1 MNIDIDSVNM
11 NDSDDETPYPS
22 RPNAIYSSSRR
33 SIRNPS
39 SYYPRNTEYG
49 YNNEFQYND
58 DDDEEEESDEGEEE
72 TQEFSSGENEYDT
85 CQGSRKKKKR
95 KLETLV
101 SNYPGSKEMWSE
113 EESFVLLEVWGERY
127 LELGR
132 RSLRAEDWGEV
143 AEKVTEMI
151 GGVDKSEFE
160 CRNQLDVLKK
170 KYKKEINKMEKTGVG
185 FHSSKW
191 PFFKKMDMLMNLR
204 MKGHCGLG
212 CGIDSGEYVFMDPR
226 MYLDRSNVL
235 DEMRDSPAGSD
246 VEDNDE
252 QEEEQEESGGWEG
265 DDESAKLLAD
275 SIQKFGQIYEKIE
288 NSKRKQMMEL
298 EKMRRDFQRELELQ
312 KKQIVDRA
320 QAEIAKIRDSDDDE
334 DGEETDNVSDDKLR
348 S

>member
-1 MNIDIDSVNM
+1 M

-22 RPNAIYSSSRR
+22 RSNAIYTSSLRSRR
-33 SIRNPS
+33 SVGNPIS
-39 SYYPRNTEYG
+39 YPRNTHYG
-49 YNNEFQYND
+49 YNEFQYND
-58 DDDEEEESDEGEEE
+58 DDESDEEE
-72 TQEFSSGENEYDT
+72 TQEFS
-85 CQGSRKKKKR
+85 KKKKR

-101 SNYPGSKEMWSE
+101 SNYPDSKEMWSE
-113 EESFVLLEVWGERY
+113 EESYVLLKVWGERY

-143 AEKVTEMI
+143 ADKVTEMI
-151 GGVDKSEFE
+151 GVDKTESE
-160 CRNQLDVLKK
+160 CRNQLDVMKK
-170 KYKKEINKMEKTGVG
+170 KYKKEITKMEKTGG
-185 FHSSKW
+185 EFHSKW

-204 MKGHCGLG
+204 MKGHCGLR

-246 VEDNDE
+246 VDNDE
-252 QEEEQEESGGWEG
+252 QEEEQESGGWEG
-265 DDESAKLLAD
+265 DHESAKLLAD

-288 NSKRKQMMEL
+288 NSKRKQIMEL
-298 EKMRRDFQRELELQ
+298 EKMRRDFQTELELQ

-320 QAEIAKIRDSDDDE
+320 QEEIAKMRDYGENDDDNE
-334 DGEETDNVSDDKLR
+334 DGEETDDISDEKLR